1 MSDAH
6 LERAALGKYRTKKPL
21 KAFFNRLVDASIWV
35 RVMRVFQ
42 KNLACHSELK
52 KITGPNPCRGSGL
65 FRLRL
70 YVMKRDYDTH
80 GWSCV
85 NCLRKKNRK
94 TTTSSFFDWHEHRI

>member
-6 LERAALGKYRTKKPL
+6 LERAALGKYRAKKPL
-21 KAFFNRLVDASIWV
+21 KAFINRLVDASIWV

-52 KITGPNPCRGSGL
+52 KITGPNPGKDSGL

-70 YVMKRDYDTH
+70 YVMKRDYDTVSAPVPSK
-80 GWSCV
+80 WSVMKRSVRLWRMGCP
-85 NCLRKKNRK
+85 
-94 TTTSSFFDWHEHRI
+94 TDA